1 MQIEPRG
8 TGLKGKAVVSKSV
21 VQVTV
26 FTIEDAFRQVNAPS
40 DHIDQQLGTGNWELG
55 TGIVLLQWNPMV
67 ASRPYKNQGKVF
79 LRHWLYAG
87 QIPLLISTVDKLPQ
101 QQRKNAGMS
110 AIAPVD
116 LFGGF

>member
-40 DHIDQQLGTGNWELG
+40 DHIDQQLGTGNWDS
-55 TGIVLLQWNPMV
+55 IVAVESDGSFQAVQKP
-67 ASRPYKNQGKVF
+67 G
-79 LRHWLYAG
+79 
-87 QIPLLISTVDKLPQ
+87 
-101 QQRKNAGMS
+101 
-110 AIAPVD
+110 
-116 LFGGF
+116 